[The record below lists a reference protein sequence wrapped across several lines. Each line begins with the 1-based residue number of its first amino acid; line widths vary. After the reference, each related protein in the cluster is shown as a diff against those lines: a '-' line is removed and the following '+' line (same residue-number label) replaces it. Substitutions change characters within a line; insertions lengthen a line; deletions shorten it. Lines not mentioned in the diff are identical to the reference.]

1 MAKRISK
8 PETGKLMQHWSNFVL
23 DLCCTVPT
31 AYVQIRK
38 MFNNIT
44 WEVPFEDFDGIDI
57 PSESLAYAS
66 WKSKFR
72 QLDNNYLNQEEFE
85 KCNAKAVDR
94 KSKIQTCVT
103 ARFGNKEKK
112 KESMG
117 FCMQTISLNLLK
129 QPVEGNPK
137 FVVEVYYRSTEVG
150 QKFLADLKYLHERVL
165 PILLKD
171 MPQPDVI
178 RFRFCTMYM
187 SSMFLPILLQYTDP
201 VKTFDAIAAGDSH
214 WWKRTVRQALYRWLH
229 SEENPYNW
237 RTQKLQWESFD
248 KLVRPGLTEEQLS
261 YLETIAEKE

>member
-1 MAKRISK
+1 MAKRIGK
-8 PETGKLMQHWSNFVL
+8 KNKLMQHWSEFVS

-38 MFNNIT
+38 MFNNVT

-66 WKSKFR
+66 WETKFR
-72 QLDNNYLNQEEFE
+72 QLDNNYLNLEEFE
-85 KCNAKAVDR
+85 KCNAKAVGR
-94 KSKIQTCVT
+94 LSKIQTCVT

-129 QPVEGNPK
+129 QPTEGNPK

-165 PILLKD
+165 PILLKG
-171 MPQPDVI
+171 MPNPDVI

-187 SSMFLPILLQYTDP
+187 SSMFLPILLQYKDP
-201 VKTFDAIAAGDSH
+201 LTVFLDIRAKDNH
-214 WWKRTVRQALYRWLH
+214 WWERTVRQALYRWLH
-229 SEENPYNW
+229 SEDNPYNW
-237 RTQKLQWESFD
+237 RTQKLQWDSFNERVKPLID
-248 KLVRPGLTEEQLS
+248 EYDMRALIQ
-261 YLETIAEKE
+261 IAEKPE